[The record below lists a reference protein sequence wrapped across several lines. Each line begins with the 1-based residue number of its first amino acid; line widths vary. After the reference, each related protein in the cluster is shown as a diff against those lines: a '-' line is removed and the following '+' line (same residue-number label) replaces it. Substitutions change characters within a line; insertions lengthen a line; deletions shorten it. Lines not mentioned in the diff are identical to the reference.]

1 MKQCVIEAIQYI
13 SDAVLRKDTSLEVIG
28 KLTKLIK
35 LKVKFPRFAC
45 VVIVKLRSICQQ
57 RFLLT
62 TGEFSLIKKFSCL
75 SEICFHNPN
84 SFNCFFYTFLIIYI
98 EEKRIIHVFYQ

>member
-57 RFLLT
+57 RFL
-62 TGEFSLIKKFSCL
+62 
-75 SEICFHNPN
+75 
-84 SFNCFFYTFLIIYI
+84 FYTFLIIYI